1 MHQLEEARP
10 LLEEALKARRE
21 TLGDCH
27 PNTMTSIYNLASLL
41 WVKALTLLRGEKLSS
56 SSLKPGCPR
65 KTRCPRTYGWV

>member
-1 MHQLEEARP
+1 MQACRETLGNRHPDTLASINNMGQLLQRMHQLEEARP

-41 WVKALTLLRGEKLSS
+41 WVKL
-56 SSLKPGCPR
+56 
-65 KTRCPRTYGWV
+65 